1 VTVDDLVKVY
11 CDAFYAQRDKAP
23 EKGIT
28 EADRAGVTAIV
39 RALRDETR
47 HMTLNRDGLEEL
59 FTQILGDAG
68 EKVATAC
75 ATSQTTG
82 VTDGNRQS
90 ERERHFP
97 QGLQTVD
104 SGGAETVGRC
114 ERCGGSLT
122 RRDQSQ
128 LAFEV
133 AILGDYETR
142 RNRNVGGESNHG
154 VTAVKAE
161 GVTDSNASPSAELCE
176 DCPRIGHSTDETR
189 CTTCPRR
196 KPTDAAPAV
205 CVWTGEEYVT
215 YSTSCESE
223 HEVDPHKAPPTHCPS
238 CGKPIAFT
246 EANHG

>member
-68 EKVATAC
+68 EKVGT
-75 ATSQTTG
+75 
-82 VTDGNRQS
+82 
-90 ERERHFP
+90 H
-97 QGLQTVD
+97 
-104 SGGAETVGRC
+104 
-114 ERCGGSLT
+114 GS
-122 RRDQSQ
+122 
-128 LAFEV
+128 
-133 AILGDYETR
+133 
-142 RNRNVGGESNHG
+142 
-154 VTAVKAE
+154 
-161 GVTDSNASPSAELCE
+161 PELDE
-176 DCPRIGHSTDETR
+176 DA
-189 CTTCPRR
+189 R
-196 KPTDAAPAV
+196 KLEAMGQDPGMTLEELLEPATDAAPAV

-223 HEVDPHKAPPTHCPS
+223 HEVDPHKAPPTYCPS

-246 EANHG
+246 EAQREQDS